1 MYFDILL
8 CLVHVHLL
16 RGAAHALHRVGV
28 IEDVW
33 PWAILHTEVTA
44 HVHGYV
50 VVAPGSLQA
59 GLCLGVIEHVWEMVH
74 GEVTVHVR
82 CYVGMAAVV
91 ALAVVVAPG
100 QLQAGLH
107 LEVEEH
113 HSVWAVS
120 ICRCRQQYL

>member
-1 MYFDILL
+1 
-8 CLVHVHLL
+8 
-16 RGAAHALHRVGV
+16 
-28 IEDVW
+28 
-33 PWAILHTEVTA
+33 
-44 HVHGYV
+44 
-50 VVAPGSLQA
+50 
-59 GLCLGVIEHVWEMVH
+59 MVH